1 MAELAKFCDAPSFG
15 YRARSSC
22 YAKMDRID
30 LWRHRVAAAT
40 NVREPKRRA
49 RSLSDG
55 QALKQRFLV
64 RAEALSEQPEVF
76 RCQGVT
82 QLFSEMAAFEV
93 RAEAEVFQAAYG
105 DSSGQK
111 YWDAH
116 LSEAIPVF
124 SLAYILSVHLPVSVE
139 RLEYVRFS
147 ILCAF
152 RDAAE
157 AGESWFI
164 GETTP
169 LSAVKYGRTFEEL
182 GTVKVRPRAA
192 VEWLLSKPKR
202 EHLVPESLRRRLQ
215 PNKPSSRTPAIE
227 PTEIAP
233 IKNKPGAGGV
243 KMDAAIAAMVT
254 AVKGGKISML
264 DLRQMKQK
272 RLIELYPDAK
282 RTLLVEARRRALNL
296 IAGEEAG
303 RQSSDIMAAN
313 DK

>member
-1 MAELAKFCDAPSFG
+1 
-15 YRARSSC
+15 
-22 YAKMDRID
+22 MDRID
-30 LWRHRVAAAT
+30 LRRHGVAAAT

-49 RSLSDG
+49 RNLSEE
-55 QALKQRFLV
+55 LKQRFLF
-64 RAEALSEQPEVF
+64 RAEALSDQPEVF

-82 QLFSEMAAFEV
+82 QLISEMVAFGV

-124 SLAYILSVHLPVSVE
+124 PLAYILSVHLPVGVE
-139 RLEYVRFS
+139 RLEYARFS

-169 LSAVKYGRTFEEL
+169 LSAVKYGQTSEEL
-182 GTVKVRPRAA
+182 GTVKVHPRAA
-192 VEWLLSKPKR
+192 VEWLLSKPRR

-215 PNKPSSRTPAIE
+215 PNKLSSRTPAIE

-233 IKNKPGAGGV
+233 IKNRPGTGGV

-254 AVKGGKISML
+254 AVKGGKI
-264 DLRQMKQK
+264 
-272 RLIELYPDAK
+272 
-282 RTLLVEARRRALNL
+282 
-296 IAGEEAG
+296 
-303 RQSSDIMAAN
+303 
-313 DK
+313 